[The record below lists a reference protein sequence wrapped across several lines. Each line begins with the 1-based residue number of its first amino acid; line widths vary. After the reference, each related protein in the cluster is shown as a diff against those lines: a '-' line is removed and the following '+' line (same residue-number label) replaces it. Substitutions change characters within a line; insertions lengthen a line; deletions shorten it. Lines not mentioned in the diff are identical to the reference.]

1 MALLLA
7 PFYLLFGVLYLG
19 GTIIGL
25 FLAGTFFLFTE
36 VRFLFSREWLFHG
49 LLHRSLK

>member
-1 MALLLA
+1 MALILA
-7 PFYLLFGVLYLG
+7 PFYILFGVLYLG

-25 FLAGTFFLFTE
+25 FIGAVFFLFTE
-36 VRFLFSREWLFHG
+36 LRFLFSREWLGHA